1 LLAVQ
6 LVQWCAAV
14 GDPAGRRLLQ
24 VEHDAGD
31 RALAASRRAD
41 QADDARLVGVERERD
56 VVDRPETYTRASG
69 EVLGHALDRDPLRFA
84 HRGSLCLT
92 SSRGTDAMS
101 DRVYSCRG
109 SLNTECT
116 SPTSTTS
123 PAFITA
129 TRS

>member
-1 LLAVQ
+1 
-6 LVQWCAAV
+6 
-14 GDPAGRRLLQ
+14 
-24 VEHDAGD
+24 
-31 RALAASRRAD
+31 
-41 QADDARLVGVERERD
+41 
-56 VVDRPETYTRASG
+56 DRPETYTRASG

-129 TRS
+129 TRSSSWAWTPMSWVMTSIVMPCVADRSARFWMMMRWMV